1 MSRLD
6 DLRLLMR
13 RDLETFRREL
23 EMFPDDASVWETLPG
38 VQNSAGNLARHV
50 CGNLRHYVG
59 CVLGGDDY
67 ARDRVGE
74 FSIREG
80 SRKELYAEIAAAIE
94 AVERVLPELDET
106 RLDRTFPEAVGE
118 VEVETGQFLSHLA
131 VHLSFHLGQAGY
143 LRRILQRE
151 DHTADAVSVR
161 ALAVDGRA
169 GEA

>member
-59 CVLGGDDY
+59 SVLGGDGY

-74 FSIREG
+74 FSLREG
-80 SRKELYAEIAAAIE
+80 SRKELYAEIAATIE
-94 AVERVLPELDET
+94 TVERVLPGLDET
-106 RLDRTFPEAVGE
+106 RLGHTFPEAVGE

-131 VHLSFHLGQAGY
+131 AHLAFHLGQAGY
-143 LRRILQRE
+143 LRRILQHE
-151 DHTADAVSVR
+151 DHAADAVSVR
-161 ALAVDGRA
+161 ALTFDSL
-169 GEA
+169 GEEA